1 MAHNVTCTV
10 CGKKFDRD
18 KFQYVETGKRR
29 YAHAEC
35 VLRETAKDP
44 SKKAPEI
51 INPLDN
57 VVCIYCK
64 EPMHRVKDNAV
75 LIATGKYAHPKCVE
89 IEKTRELTDKEKLDR
104 YIMELFKTDF
114 VSPRIQQQI
123 NKFALDYNFSYTGM
137 QKALTYFYE
146 VKGNSI
152 EKANGGIGIIPYIY
166 KDAYNYYYS
175 LWLARQKNENK
186 VVETYIP
193 EVKEIIIAPPK
204 RKIKKR
210 NLFTFLDEE

>member
-1 MAHNVTCTV
+1 
-10 CGKKFDRD
+10 
-18 KFQYVETGKRR
+18 
-29 YAHAEC
+29 
-35 VLRETAKDP
+35 
-44 SKKAPEI
+44 
-51 INPLDN
+51 
-57 VVCIYCK
+57 
-64 EPMHRVKDNAV
+64 
-75 LIATGKYAHPKCVE
+75 
-89 IEKTRELTDKEKLDR
+89 
-104 YIMELFKTDF
+104 
-114 VSPRIQQQI
+114 
-123 NKFALDYNFSYTGM
+123 M

-146 VKGNSI
+146 IKGNSI